1 MDKYVISGG
10 NPLKGKV
17 RVSGAKNVAMKV
29 ILAGLLTDERLT
41 IRGVPH
47 ISSVAGTADIVKP
60 LGVTVNFTDH
70 TLNVEGKGL
79 KYYRVPL
86 DIGSKYRTATMV
98 IGPLLLRLGK
108 AQVPNPGGCR
118 IGLRPIDMHI
128 EGLRIMG
135 AKIDYN
141 SKDGYFYASSPKS
154 LEGINFRF
162 KKNTHTGTETLILAA
177 VLANG
182 TTILE
187 NAAEEPE
194 IDDLID
200 LLNKMGG
207 DIKREKNRKIIIK
220 GVAKLHGTEFEIMPD
235 RNEVV
240 TYAAAAIASRGDI
253 IVEGTQ
259 NRHIKSFLKKLD
271 EAGAGWEKVSEDA
284 TRFYFKDNLKS
295 TNIET
300 APHPGF
306 RTDWQG
312 PWTLLMTQAKGIS
325 TVHESLFEGR
335 FSYVNELKKMGAD
348 VTFFDP
354 KVKDPENYYN
364 FDYQEREN
372 YDHQAIS
379 IKGPV
384 TLH

>member
-47 ISSVAGTADIVKP
+47 ISSVAGTADIGKP
-60 LGVTVNFTDH
+60 L
-70 TLNVEGKGL
+70 
-79 KYYRVPL
+79 
-86 DIGSKYRTATMV
+86 
-98 IGPLLLRLGK
+98 
-108 AQVPNPGGCR
+108 VPNPGGCR

-240 TYAAAAIASRGDI
+240 TYAAAAIATRGDI

-271 EAGAGWEKVSEDA
+271 
-284 TRFYFKDNLKS
+284 
-295 TNIET
+295 
-300 APHPGF
+300 
-306 RTDWQG
+306 
-312 PWTLLMTQAKGIS
+312 
-325 TVHESLFEGR
+325 
-335 FSYVNELKKMGAD
+335 
-348 VTFFDP
+348 
-354 KVKDPENYYN
+354 
-364 FDYQEREN
+364 
-372 YDHQAIS
+372 
-379 IKGPV
+379 
-384 TLH
+384 